1 MKPPPA
7 APVPNGPRPA
17 AERHPLVMFEDR
29 IGEQL
34 REAHASGE
42 LQRSPSWG
50 KPLDFGDGYD
60 DTPPELRMAMKVLK
74 DAGIVPPE
82 VEALHRLAALRE
94 QAAAATDEAQRRQLA
109 QQASELEQLIRLRL
123 ERLARGSF

>member
-1 MKPPPA
+1 MKAPPA
-7 APVPNGPRPA
+7 APASNGPRPA
-17 AERHPLVMFEDR
+17 AERHPLAVLEDR

-34 REAHASGE
+34 REAQASGE
-42 LQRSPSWG
+42 LQRAPSWG

-60 DTPPELRMAMKVLK
+60 DTPPELRMPMKVLK

-82 VEALHRLAALRE
+82 IEALHRLAALRE
-94 QAAAATDEAQRRQLA
+94 QAAAATDEAQRRRLA